1 MLVNL
6 ALIGQAS
13 NKRST
18 GRLWSITPRDSDA
31 SVFPRLVRTPCREAE
46 EDLLLQVVGSR
57 EVQPRP
63 AVQQDIDC
71 SSNRAMLDGKLTQN
85 WTLQARN

>member
-31 SVFPRLVRTPCREAE
+31 SVFPRLVRTPDREAE
-46 EDLLLQVVGSR
+46 EDLLLQVIVSR
-57 EVQPRP
+57 EDQPRL
-63 AVQQDIDC
+63 AVQQDVNC
-71 SSNRAMLDGKLTQN
+71 SSNRAILGGKLT
-85 WTLQARN
+85 